1 MSNEKE
7 KKAFSQKLLSLIREN
22 GKNQNE
28 VARDL
33 GYAQT
38 TFNNW
43 CIGKVMPRSASDI
56 QAIADYFHVGKS
68 YLMGDAPSTVRYIDE
83 ETLVLTQ
90 QLKERPDLKE
100 LLNAGRKLKPAEI
113 TALTEFIR
121 VRSDDTK

>member
-1 MSNEKE
+1 MSNEQE
-7 KKAFSQKLLSLIREN
+7 KKIFARNLMNLIRDN

-43 CIGKVMPRSASDI
+43 CIGKVMPRSAADI

-68 YLMGDAPSTVRYIDE
+68 FLVEDNHSAGYVMDP
-83 ETLVLTQ
+83 ETFRLALD
-90 QLKERPDLKE
+90 LKKDPDLMV
-100 LLNAGRKLKPAEI
+100 LLDAERSLTRDEVRTL
-113 TALTEFIR
+113 TAFVKARTL
-121 VRSDDTK
+121 SDK